1 MELRH
6 LRYFVALAEERNF
19 TRASERLH
27 IAQPPLSRQIQQLE
41 EILGVAL
48 LVRGSRPL
56 ELTEAG
62 RFFYSHA
69 VQLLAQGAEVVS
81 MTRRVGKIERKFS
94 MGFVGSTLFGYLPE
108 VVRRFK
114 AAHPNIEVTLHEMT
128 TLEQFKALK
137 EGLIDVG
144 IGRIRHED
152 PNIRRIILR
161 EEALVA
167 ALPMG
172 HPLAFLDRGL
182 HLRELVQETVIVFPK
197 TPRPSF
203 ADQVLAAFHDRGLE
217 LIKTLEVRELQ
228 VALGLVAAGMG
239 VTVVPESVLGLKRND
254 VCYKQMDETN
264 LTSPIIM
271 SIRARDTS
279 EDVKSMLALIYSL
292 YRSEGIPHTR
302 EFLDSESL
310 FITSL

>member
-19 TRASERLH
+19 TRAAERLH

-41 EILGVAL
+41 EILGVVL
-48 LVRGSRPL
+48 IVRGSRPL

-81 MTRRVGKIERKFS
+81 MTRRIGKIDRKFS
-94 MGFVGSTLFGYLPE
+94 MGFVGSTLFGFLPE

-114 AAHPNIEVTLHEMT
+114 AAHPTIEVSLHEMT
-128 TLEQFKALK
+128 TMEQIKALK
-137 EGLIDVG
+137 EGLIDIG

-152 PNIRRIILR
+152 PNIRRILLR
-161 EEALVA
+161 EEALIA

-172 HPLAFLDRGL
+172 HALSCPDHSL
-182 HLRELVQETVIVFPK
+182 HLRELVNETVIVFPK
-197 TPRPSF
+197 APRPSF

-217 LIKTLEVRELQ
+217 LINTLEVRELQ
-228 VALGLVAAGMG
+228 VALGLVAAGME
-239 VTVVPESVLGLKRND
+239 VTVVPKSVLGLKRGD
-254 VCYKQMDETN
+254 VCYREMADAN

-271 SIRARDTS
+271 SIRALDKS
-279 EDVKSMLALIYSL
+279 EDIKSMLDLIYGL
-292 YRSEGIPHTR
+292 YRSEGIPHSQET
-302 EFLDSESL
+302 LDY
-310 FITSL
+310 